1 MCEWCGLRITIPQN
15 VRLEYRSAKG
25 EAARF
30 IALAAELVR
39 LKVDLIVTRGTPAA
53 RAAKEATSRIPI
65 VMAAIGEPLDTGV
78 VASLARPGGNVTGLS
93 AFVTELA
100 GKRVELMKE
109 LLPALTRVGF
119 FNNMSNPVIPP
130 QWQEAQRA
138 ARSLAIQAELLDV
151 RSKADILRAFA
162 KAAHSRVDG
171 LLVGID
177 AITQQHRGLIVS
189 LAGRQQLP
197 TIYASREYVEARGL
211 MSYGVSYPDLYRRAA
226 RTADKIFKG
235 ANPRTNDHRRILS
248 RARRRCRSR
257 LRDIKDEAGLKSFS
271 PAA

>member
-119 FNNMSNPVIPP
+119 FNNMSNPAIPP

-151 RSKADILRAFA
+151 RSKADIPRAFA
-162 KAAHSRVDG
+162 KAP
-171 LLVGID
+171 
-177 AITQQHRGLIVS
+177 T
-189 LAGRQQLP
+189 AGSMGCSS
-197 TIYASREYVEARGL
+197 AL
-211 MSYGVSYPDLYRRAA
+211 M
-226 RTADKIFKG
+226 
-235 ANPRTNDHRRILS
+235 LS
-248 RARRRCRSR
+248 PSS
-257 LRDIKDEAGLKSFS
+257 IAG
-271 PAA
+271 